1 MSCKQQRNRL
11 EAFCFWQHVKAHI
24 MKVSSQDKTT
34 EILGVAVTQC
44 VGEKLLKTHTLV
56 KECFQNK

>member
-1 MSCKQQRNRL
+1 MWKQQQMSCKRQRNRL

-34 EILGVAVTQC
+34 EILGVAVTPMC
-44 VGEKLLKTHTLV
+44 WREIT
-56 KECFQNK
+56 